1 MNIRK
6 IEDNDL
12 EQVYKIHTYCTG
24 RQWTDSTPSIKS
36 LGFYTPDEI
45 LGMFE
50 DEKLVSMIRNYTFRQ
65 LVRGVVKDMAGV
77 SHVATLP
84 EYRMCGYVKELT
96 KATFIDMKDKKQ
108 SVSMLH
114 PFKESFYSEF
124 GYVGT
129 NDNMLVKVSFDAF
142 SHYLSNISDI
152 DCNWKEER
160 LRAVDVQKEYEE
172 FKYNLDLSKHH
183 GLVFLDKMSSEYWKD
198 DHEDVIVAFIKK
210 DNEIVA
216 SAKYLKVG
224 YGENGK
230 LLALEM
236 FWKDIE
242 SRFMLF
248 RYFAKHKDQFSHM
261 EMRIPFGTNFYTW
274 LSDSSRPFEI
284 KMNNKSWMVR
294 IIDAIDAINDIHVN
308 KNGKVFLELYD
319 EYCQWNNGSYMLKTV
334 SNKLVMTKCNNI
346 IPQFRIDIRG
356 LTALLYGV
364 YSVEELKF
372 KKWINLIDTDVEK
385 ILNDW
390 FPRQFINNPYYY

>member
-1 MNIRK
+1 
-6 IEDNDL
+6 
-12 EQVYKIHTYCTG
+12 
-24 RQWTDSTPSIKS
+24 
-36 LGFYTPDEI
+36 
-45 LGMFE
+45 
-50 DEKLVSMIRNYTFRQ
+50 MIRNYTFRQ
-65 LVRGVVKDMAGV
+65 LVRGAVKDMGGV

-96 KATFIDMKDKKQ
+96 RAAFIDMKYKKQ

-124 GYVGT
+124 GYVCT
-129 NDNMLVKVSFDAF
+129 NDNMLVKVSFDAL

-230 LLALEM
+230 LLVLEM

-294 IIDAIDAINDIHVN
+294 IIDAIDAINDIPVN

-390 FPRQFINNPYYY
+390 FPRQFVNNPYYY

>member
-24 RQWTDSTPSIKS
+24 RQWTDSTPSINS

-65 LVRGVVKDMAGV
+65 LVRGAVKDMGGV

-96 KATFIDMKDKKQ
+96 RAAFIDMKDKKQ

-124 GYVGT
+124 GYVCT
-129 NDNMLVKVSFDAF
+129 NDNMLVKVSFDAL

-294 IIDAIDAINDIHVN
+294 IIDAIDAINDIPVN
-308 KNGKVFLELYD
+308 KNGKVFLDLYD

-346 IPQFRIDIRG
+346 IPQFRIVIRG

-372 KKWINLIDTDVEK
+372 KKWVNLIDTDVEK